1 MGADV
6 WLLGRAA
13 RALLAL
19 QTALRANF
27 SGWTGDNPCTGQWTG
42 VMCAADSRVTSV
54 YAPACFCCA
63 ATVGSEFCMRVYC
76 ARLPV

>member
-1 MGADV
+1 M

-42 VMCAADSRVTSV
+42 VVCAADSRVTSV

-63 ATVGSEFCMRVYC
+63 ATVGPSVR
-76 ARLPV
+76 ARLLRAPACVALT